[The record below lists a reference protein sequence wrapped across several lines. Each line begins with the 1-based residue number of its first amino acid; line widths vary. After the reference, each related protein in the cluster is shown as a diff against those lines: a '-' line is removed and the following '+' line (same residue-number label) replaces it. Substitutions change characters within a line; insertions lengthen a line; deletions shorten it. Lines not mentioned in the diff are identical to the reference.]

1 VHWNGLAAAKSPR
14 CRAILSMACLLA
26 CALAGITPRH
36 ARADD
41 AEAVKPAPRTAIAIG
56 GASVVLVAA
65 NGNLYAFVDRI
76 ADNAPV
82 PDAELAINAAGGGT
96 IKPTRAMDGLFVAPF
111 DRAGHMHDAFMVT
124 LRSAVA
130 SGDAPAEIAYDDLPD
145 AGPAEDAARFGP
157 RLAIALASA
166 SIGAIASAL
175 VMLRLRVRR
184 RIGARPVV
192 PVPAA

>member
-1 VHWNGLAAAKSPR
+1 
-14 CRAILSMACLLA
+14 MACLLA
-26 CALAGITPRH
+26 CALVGIAPRH

-41 AEAVKPAPRTAIAIG
+41 ADAVKPAPRTAITIG

-76 ADNAPV
+76 DDNAPV
-82 PDAELAINAAGGGT
+82 DDAELAVESADGET

-111 DRAGHMHDAFMVT
+111 DRTGHMHDAFMVT
-124 LRSAVA
+124 LRSAAA

-145 AGPAEDAARFGP
+145 ASPTQDPARFGP
-157 RLAIALASA
+157 KLAIALVSA
-166 SIGAIASAL
+166 GIGAIASAL
-175 VMLRLRVRR
+175 VMLRLRGRR
-184 RIGARPVV
+184 RVDVRPVV